1 MNSASGDT
9 KLDIRVVGHDED
21 AGESEYALHHAR
33 DRGMGYFDFD
43 SVLGAIKQVANE
55 SVEGLMAGEDA
66 PCEVSLHFGL
76 TLGGKG
82 GIPSFAEISGE
93 GSVSVDLTWRR
104 Q

>member
-1 MNSASGDT
+1 MNNASSET
-9 KLDIRVVGHDED
+9 KLDIRVVGHDESD
-21 AGESEYALHHAR
+21 YSVQHAR
-33 DRGMGYFDFD
+33 DRRKAYFDFD

-55 SVEGLMAGEDA
+55 SIEGLMAGEDA

-82 GIPSFAEISGE
+82 GTPSFAEISGE